1 MKHKNSRIAAGLFLL
16 VVSVGLSGCASTTDI
31 DALRKE
37 IHEANMTARS
47 ASVDASRAR
56 EEALA
61 ASQLAGQAKSTAEA
75 AKAQA
80 EATDAKIDRM
90 FKKTM
95 YK

>member
-1 MKHKNSRIAAGLFLL
+1 MKHEKSGIAAGLFLL
-16 VVSVGLSGCASTTDI
+16 MVSATLSGCASTSDI

-47 ASVDASRAR
+47 ASEAASRAR

-61 ASQLAGQAKSTAEA
+61 ASQLAGEAKATAEA
-75 AKAQA
+75 ARAQA

>member
-1 MKHKNSRIAAGLFLL
+1 MKHQNTGIAASLFLL
-16 VVSVGLSGCASTTDI
+16 VMSAGFSGCASTNDI

-47 ASVDASRAR
+47 AMETANRAR

-61 ASQLAGQAKSTAEA
+61 ASQMAGEAKASAEA
-75 AKAQA
+75 AQAQA

>member
-1 MKHKNSRIAAGLFLL
+1 MKCKNSGIAAGLFLL
-16 VVSVGLSGCASTTDI
+16 VVSAGLAGCDSTTEI
-31 DALRKE
+31 EALRKE
-37 IHEANMTARS
+37 LHEANMKAQN
-47 ASVDASRAR
+47 ASEAASRAR

-61 ASQLAGQAKSTAEA
+61 ASQMAGEAKSTAEA

-80 EATDAKIDRM
+80 EATDDKIDRM